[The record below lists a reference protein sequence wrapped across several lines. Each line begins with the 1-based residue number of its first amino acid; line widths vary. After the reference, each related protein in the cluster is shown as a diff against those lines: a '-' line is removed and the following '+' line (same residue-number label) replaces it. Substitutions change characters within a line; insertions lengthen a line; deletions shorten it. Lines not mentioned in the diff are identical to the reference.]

1 MNLILSI
8 LLSVLICII
17 FLWIRW
23 RIQRMSLFQRY
34 GIPGPKPN
42 FIFGNLI
49 EFVKEGDRCIE
60 TWLKQYGKLFGFY
73 LGAKPFIICTDV
85 EFFKLIQIK
94 DSYNFYNRDPLLA
107 GRIFPHDESKNM
119 ISALT
124 DQKWKNLRSILNTCF
139 TTGKIKIMSALMS
152 SPIKAFLANVE
163 KQRDQPFDIT
173 NLCKKL
179 VFDIICTSAFG
190 VTTNVQNNQSSKFI
204 ESTHTI
210 FSADSTVILVGITII
225 FPEVEPICTIL
236 RHKIEFLR
244 YILNLPCFTFVYETC
259 RKIVTSRNK
268 LDSPPLDLLQTMIDA
283 EDETIVEMKKLPDN
297 FVIANAMLFMAAGYE
312 ATSFALGMCIKHL
325 ASNPEIQEKLREEIK
340 NHVSE
345 DVNIQYSDLTNFQLL
360 DQVICETL
368 RFFLLPSIP
377 VNRVCKEDYRY
388 KDITIP
394 KGSIISIPINFL
406 QNDPAYWSEPDKF
419 NPYRF
424 SSD

>member
-345 DVNIQYSDLTNFQLL
+345 DVKYYFFSIRMCIY
-360 DQVICETL
+360 L
-368 RFFLLPSIP
+368 RKI
-377 VNRVCKEDYRY
+377 KY
-388 KDITIP
+388 
-394 KGSIISIPINFL
+394 
-406 QNDPAYWSEPDKF
+406 
-419 NPYRF
+419 
-424 SSD
+424 